1 MTASGGQVPG
11 MGNRWNAGKDMS
23 WEPIRAELVAEVAF
37 DHMQGERFRHA
48 THFVRWR
55 PEREPRIV
63 HLRPTRGGG
72 PPRAGRRLRRLA
84 AGPGPGREELTIV
97 VGLSRRGPAP
107 WGARTAEGLGRRSRR
122 FLPIPF

>member
-23 WEPIRAELVAEVAF
+23 WEPLRAELVAEVAF

-55 PEREPRIV
+55 PEREPRSCTYDQLEV
-63 HLRPTRGGG
+63 AVPQE
-72 PPRAGRRLRRLA
+72 LA
-84 AGPGPGREELTIV
+84 AV
-97 VGLSRRGPAP
+97 F
-107 WGARTAEGLGRRSRR
+107 GA
-122 FLPIPF
+122 